1 MIRKEVRETI
11 KEISPDAVILD
22 NPEFDNSIIGLSID
36 GRIIYDLELMIQ
48 ELMEDDGMSE
58 EEARD
63 FVDHNTIPAL
73 AFMGE
78 ISPIILDSG
87 SALSAEL

>member
-1 MIRKEVRETI
+1 MIRKEIRETV

-48 ELMEDDGMSE
+48 ELMESDGMSE

-73 AFMGE
+73 AF
-78 ISPIILDSG
+78 ISVFSSIILDSG
-87 SALSAEL
+87 NTLSAEL